1 MSKINSKILHR
12 YKTIIQYDGSSF
24 SGWQLQKN
32 KKTVQGDIEN
42 ALRIISGSKDR
53 IVVHGAGRTDAGVH
67 AYGQV
72 AHFDLDT
79 NLTSIDLTNAINSNT
94 SEDCRI
100 MSIEKVN
107 NDFDSRFDAKKRR
120 YCYQVYLGNSLLFKN
135 QAWLINNIKIK
146 ILKELSALII
156 GEHDFLSFSK
166 YRPEK
171 NNTNSTIF
179 ESVWK
184 KKDKMLLYEISG
196 NRFLHHM
203 VRYLVGTM
211 VQVSRGLYPKGKF
224 SSLLHRPRKNVQ
236 IHRAPANGL
245 ILMKVEYDKH

>member
-1 MSKINSKILHR
+1 MQR
-12 YKTIIQYDGSSF
+12 YKIIIQYDGSSF

-32 KKTVQGDIEN
+32 RNTVQGEIEN

-53 IVVHGAGRTDAGVH
+53 IAVNGSGRTDSGVH

-79 NLTSIDLTNAINSNT
+79 NLTSVDLSNAINSNT

-100 MSIEKVN
+100 MSIEKVDS
-107 NDFDSRFDAKKRR
+107 DFESRFDAIKRR
-120 YCYQVYLGNSLLFKN
+120 YRYQVYLGSSILFRN
-135 QAWLINNIKIK
+135 QAWLINDIEIK
-146 ILKELSALII
+146 ILEEISQMII

-166 YRPEK
+166 YRPTQE
-171 NNTNSTIF
+171 NTNSIIY

-211 VQVSRGLYPKGKF
+211 VQVSRGLYPKEKF
-224 SSLLHRPRKNVQ
+224 SSLLHQPRKNVQ
-236 IHRAPANGL
+236 IHRAPASGL
-245 ILMKVEYDKH
+245 ILLKVEYDKYQ

>member
-1 MSKINSKILHR
+1 MQR
-12 YKTIIQYDGSSF
+12 YKIIIQYDGSSF

-32 KKTVQGDIEN
+32 RNTVQGEIEN

-53 IVVHGAGRTDAGVH
+53 IAVNGSGRTDSGVH

-79 NLTSIDLTNAINSNT
+79 NIKSSDLCKAINSNT
-94 SEDCRI
+94 SQDCRI
-100 MSIEKVN
+100 MSLQQVDS
-107 NDFDSRFDAKKRR
+107 DFESRFDAIKRTYR
-120 YCYQVYLGNSLLFKN
+120 YQVYLGSSLLYRN
-135 QAWLINNIKIK
+135 QAWLINDIEMNM
-146 ILKELSALII
+146 LHQLSKMII

-166 YRPEK
+166 YRLGQK
-171 NNTNSTIF
+171 NTNSIIY
-179 ESVWK
+179 ESVWE

-211 VQVSRGLYPKGKF
+211 VQVSRGQYPKRGF
-224 SSLLHRPRKNVQ
+224 SSLLHQPRKNVQ

-245 ILMKVEYDKH
+245 ILLKVEYDKF